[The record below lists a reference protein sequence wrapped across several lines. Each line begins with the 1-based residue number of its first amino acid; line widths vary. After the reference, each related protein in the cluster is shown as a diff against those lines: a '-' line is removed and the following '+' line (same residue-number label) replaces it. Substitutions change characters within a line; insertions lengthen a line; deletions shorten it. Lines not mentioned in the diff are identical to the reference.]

1 MLDET
6 LDGVG
11 DVMLDEEQASTFDTL
26 GDSGAAF
33 HVDLFQEHS
42 LDGNSNE
49 GADLPDGDLFC
60 EHFQNE
66 VDFDGMYNYS
76 DNTESSV
83 RAESY
88 ANF

>member
-11 DVMLDEEQASTFDTL
+11 DVMLDEEQASTFDAYS
-26 GDSGAAF
+26 DSNAAY

-42 LDGNSNE
+42 LDGITNE
-49 GADLPDGDLFC
+49 GADPPDGNLFC

-66 VDFDGMYNYS
+66 VEFDGMDNFS
-76 DNTESSV
+76 DNTKSSV
-83 RAESY
+83 RSESY
-88 ANF
+88 VNF

>member
-11 DVMLDEEQASTFDTL
+11 DVMLDEEQASTFDAY
-26 GDSGAAF
+26 GDLDTAY
-33 HVDLFQEHS
+33 HVDLFQEYS
-42 LDGNSNE
+42 LDGITNE
-49 GADLPDGDLFC
+49 GADPPDGDFLW

-66 VDFDGMYNYS
+66 VEFDGVDNFS
-76 DNTESSV
+76 DNTISSV
-83 RAESY
+83 RSESY